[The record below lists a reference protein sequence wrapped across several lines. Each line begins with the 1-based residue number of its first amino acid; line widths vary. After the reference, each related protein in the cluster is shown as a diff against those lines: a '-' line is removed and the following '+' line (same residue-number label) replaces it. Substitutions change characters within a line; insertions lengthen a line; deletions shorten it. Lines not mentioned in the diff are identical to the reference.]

1 MRHKKIG
8 RKLNRNSSHR
18 KSMFINMSNSLIKF
32 EIIKTTLF
40 KAKELRRYIE
50 YYINIAKNN
59 NLFSKRMLFNNIR
72 NKSNVDKLINFIAP
86 RFINRSGGYT
96 RIIKCC
102 FRNGDKSS
110 MAYIEIIK

>member
-32 EIIKTTLF
+32 EFIKTTLY

-50 YYINIAKNN
+50 YYINIAKKNN
-59 NLFSKRMLFNNIR
+59 FFNKRVLFNNIR
-72 NKSNVDKLINFIAP
+72 NKNNVNKLVDLIAP
-86 RFINRSGGYT
+86 RFVNRSGGYT

-102 FRNGDKSS
+102 FRSGDKSS